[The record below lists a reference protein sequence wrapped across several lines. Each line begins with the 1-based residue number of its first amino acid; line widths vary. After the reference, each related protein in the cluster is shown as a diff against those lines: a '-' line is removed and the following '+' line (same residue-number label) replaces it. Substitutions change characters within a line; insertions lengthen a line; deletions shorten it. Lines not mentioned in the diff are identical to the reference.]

1 MVARG
6 KGRKLKQDR
15 AVATRGEILSAAIT
29 FFAQRGI
36 ANTTVVELAKSI
48 GMTPGALY
56 WHFPSKEDLLL
67 AATGELHRRLLEAF
81 AALVLEARSKTARE
95 QLLLFLE
102 KINAFLADKPEYG
115 AFFSLVAAEASG
127 TNEVVAS
134 ALRSAVATYVEAVAG
149 IIKYGQKK
157 TGEFRKDLDA
167 HAVAHGLIGAHSG
180 LLIHTQLF
188 KSAARYGTIGH
199 AIDTL
204 VVDALAPKKR

>member
-1 MVARG
+1 MAARG
-6 KGRKLKQDR
+6 KGRKLKQER
-15 AVATRGEILSAAIT
+15 AVETRGEILSAAIT

-67 AATGELHRRLLEAF
+67 AATGELHRRLLESF

-127 TNEVVAS
+127 TNELVAN
-134 ALRSAVATYVEAVAG
+134 ALRSAISTYVEAVAG

-157 TGEFRKDLDA
+157 TGEFRKDLDP

-199 AIDTL
+199 AVDTL
-204 VVDALAPKKR
+204 VVDALVKKRG

>member
-1 MVARG
+1 MAARG
-6 KGRKLKQDR
+6 RGRKLKQDR
-15 AVATRGEILSAAIT
+15 AVETRGEILSAAIT

-36 ANTTVVELAKSI
+36 ANTTVVQLAKSI

-81 AALVLEARSKTARE
+81 GSLVLEARAKTARD

-102 KINAFLADKPEYG
+102 RINAFLADKPEYG
-115 AFFSLVAAEASG
+115 AFFSLVSAEASG
-127 TNEVVAS
+127 TNELVAS
-134 ALRSAVATYVEAVAG
+134 ALRSAMATYVEAVAG
-149 IIKYGQKK
+149 IVRYGQKK
-157 TGEFRKDLDA
+157 GEFRKDLDA
-167 HAVAHGLIGAHSG
+167 QTVAHGLIGAHSG

-188 KSAARYGTIGH
+188 KAARYGEVGH

-204 VVDALAPKKR
+204 VLDALAAKPKR